1 MKFDKCHLNL
11 KILLGWRVYL
21 DRTFFLNIYFWI
33 NFILKGE
40 CRELKKKTQKKKK
53 SLGQI
58 CADLI
63 SSLVFDK
70 KSKNMTR
77 ENP

>member
-40 CRELKKKTQKKKK
+40 CRELKKKRKKR
-53 SLGQI
+53 
-58 CADLI
+58 
-63 SSLVFDK
+63 
-70 KSKNMTR
+70 KNLSAR
-77 ENP
+77 FVPI